1 MAELSRED
9 RLQGLR
15 QLIRETEA
23 ELVRACRPMEGN
35 VTERNKLR
43 VQLEVLDGQSDVGPY
58 NPDAIRALA
67 DQIDQ
72 KIVSDQDD
80 IAWLERRLSLYQARL
95 SELEGA
101 SS

>member
-9 RLQGLR
+9 RRQGLR

-23 ELVRACRPMEGN
+23 ELVRARRPMEGN

-80 IAWLERRLSLYQARL
+80 IAWLERRLSLY
-95 SELEGA
+95 
-101 SS
+101 